1 MTTEPELAP
10 FNFQTVTPVVK
21 PCKGKEPLPIRFDP
35 YARAIGTS
43 IALMVCAYFLWAQDF
58 GNTGF
63 AIFLILSAILFVWNV
78 FRNSILTCNRL
89 DYSSVILFSFALLL
103 GCIRLIWQPNLL
115 VCFAAVLH
123 LLAIA
128 LAMQGP
134 RRGAFQLIPFAFQ
147 SVLDGVQRWIH
158 LPWERVVNGMS
169 KNRFAWLTW
178 GVPTAVGF
186 LFLIPLIQSHP
197 EIASIVLRNFFILSD
212 SLLIWAARINIVSAV
227 LVSMVG
233 VWSLGVLLPR
243 FGNENSVSVKST
255 RTVSNRVCS
264 NIAYAASRNT
274 LIVVNCIFVW
284 FLLVEIRATW
294 FREFP
299 KGFIYS
305 TYAHQGAAWL
315 TIVLAMSTIAMSIL
329 FRSEIHNHPRI
340 STLRKLAVGWS
351 LCNALLVIAVFY
363 RLMIYVNFNGMTRMR
378 IIGFVGVACVFAGFV
393 IVNFRMVGQM
403 PIAWILHKQTRAVL
417 WSIYLLAL
425 LPMDAISHGWN
436 VSSIRSGYLAP
447 AVQIAVQPISDE
459 GLLCLLPL
467 LNSDEPMIKEGVA
480 ALLAERFSQM
490 SDESSES
497 TESATPR
504 TISWTQFQGSRS
516 LLVHRL
522 KAILPQLMPFLNSTN
537 TRQQATVRLRDWS
550 KRWY

>member
-1 MTTEPELAP
+1 MTNEPEQALSNIP
-10 FNFQTVTPVVK
+10 TVSPAVK
-21 PCKGKEPLPIRFDP
+21 PSSGNEFLPIHFDQ

-43 IALMVCAYFLWAQDF
+43 ISLMVCAYLLWAQDF

-63 AIFLILSAILFVWNV
+63 AVFVITSAILFVWNL
-78 FRNSILTCNRL
+78 FRNAILTCRHV

-103 GCIRLIWQPNLL
+103 GCIRLIWQSNPL

-123 LLAIA
+123 LLALA
-128 LAMQGP
+128 LAMQGS
-134 RRGAFQLIPFAFQ
+134 RNGAFPLIPFAFQ

-178 GVPTAVGF
+178 GVPTAVG
-186 LFLIPLIQSHP
+186 LMFLIPLIQSHP
-197 EIASIVLRNFFILSD
+197 ELASNVFRDF
-212 SLLIWAARINIVSAV
+212 SLLLNNLISWVARINIVSAV

-243 FGNENSVSVKST
+243 IGTENSVSVMST
-255 RTVSNRVCS
+255 LAEPKRVYS
-264 NIAYAASRNT
+264 NIAYATSRNT

-284 FLLVEIRATW
+284 FLVIEIRATW

-299 KGFIYS
+299 EGFIYS
-305 TYAHQGAAWL
+305 TYAHIGAAWL
-315 TIVLAMSTIAMSIL
+315 TIALAMSTIAMSVL
-329 FRSEIHNHPRI
+329 FRPEIHNHPSI
-340 STLRKLAVGWS
+340 STLKKLAGGWS
-351 LCNALLVIAVFY
+351 LCNSLLVIAVFY

-378 IIGFVGVACVFAGFV
+378 IVGFVGVACVFAGFV
-393 IVNFRMVGQM
+393 IVNFRIVRQTS
-403 PIAWILHKQTRAVL
+403 IARILNKQCRAFI

-425 LPMDAISHGWN
+425 LPMDSISHGWN

-447 AVQIAVQPISDE
+447 AVQIAVQTISDE

-467 LNSDEPMIKEGVA
+467 VNSDEPEIREGVA
-480 ALLAERFSQM
+480 AVLAERFSQL
-490 SDESSES
+490 SEESSES
-497 TESATPR
+497 AGFAMPSAR
-504 TISWTQFQGSRS
+504 TWTQFQGSRS
-516 LLVHRL
+516 LLEHRL
-522 KAILPQLMPFLNSTN
+522 QEILPQLMPFVNSAK
-537 TRQQATVRLRDWS
+537 TRQEAMVRFRDWS